1 VKRAIAG
8 GLGALGLLM
17 AGAPAGA
24 DAPTP
29 QQRATQGE
37 MRAASRAADAAR
49 LRGPRDIALA
59 GEATLHLPADMA
71 FIPAAEAN
79 RFLIA
84 LGNTA
89 DPHRLGVVVSNRA
102 DQNWMAIVRWVHDG
116 HVPDAGAR
124 EWQPEALLQ
133 DLRAGAQRQNKDRVA
148 RGIPPFDIIGWIEP
162 PGYDPV
168 NHRLIWSVA
177 GRTRGSQP
185 GAPQTVNYNTYVL
198 GREGYI
204 SIDMLTTRATI
215 VHDKRVARALLSDI
229 AFAPTKRYDDFNPAT
244 DRLAAYGLA
253 ALVGVAAAKKLGL
266 LATIGVFAL
275 DVWKFALVL
284 ALAGW
289 ALAKR
294 LVAHSPGSA
303 ELAADSSETDQSPE

>member
-1 VKRAIAG
+1 
-8 GLGALGLLM
+8 LGALGLGL
-17 AGAPAGA
+17 AVVPASA

-29 QQRATQGE
+29 QQRATQSE
-37 MRAASRAADAAR
+37 MRAAAKAADAAR

-59 GEATLHLPADMA
+59 GEATLHLPAEMA

-84 LGNTA
+84 LGNRA

-133 DLRAGAQRQNKDRVA
+133 DLRAANRQPNQDRAA
-148 RGIPPFDIIGWIEP
+148 RGIARFDIIGWIEP

-168 NHRLIWSVA
+168 NHRLVWSLA

-185 GAPQTVNYNTYVL
+185 GAPQAVNYNTFVL
-198 GREGYI
+198 GRDGYI
-204 SIDMLTTRATI
+204 SIDLLTTRATI
-215 VHDKRVARALLSDI
+215 ARDKRAARALLGDI
-229 AFAPTKRYDDFNPAT
+229 AFAPNKRYEDFNPAT
-244 DRLAAYGLA
+244 DRIAAYGIA

-275 DVWKFALVL
+275 NAWKFALVL
-284 ALAGW
+284 ALGGW
-289 ALAKR
+289 ALARR
-294 LVAHSPGSA
+294 LVARRPG
-303 ELAADSSETDQSPE
+303 LAKTATDSSETDHPPE